1 MARSSCAC
9 CISDGRFAGVA
20 VAAAGVGLA
29 VPVPVPVDLTGVAI
43 AILLVFAD
51 LVGGTGC
58 AATFL

>member
-29 VPVPVPVDLTGVAI
+29 VAATGLTGVAV
-43 AILLVFAD
+43 AVLSVSYTHLRAHE
-51 LVGGTGC
+51 T
-58 AATFL
+58 